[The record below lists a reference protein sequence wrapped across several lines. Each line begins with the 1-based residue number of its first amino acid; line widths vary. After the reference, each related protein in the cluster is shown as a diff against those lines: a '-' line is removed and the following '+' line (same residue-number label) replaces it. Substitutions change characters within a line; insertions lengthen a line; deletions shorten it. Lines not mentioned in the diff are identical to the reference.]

1 LSDTRRP
8 VKRPRTWVASRRH
21 RAFIA
26 AVTDRMISLALI
38 LGRPVCNNAGLRIGR
53 VDDIVVR
60 LDRNERPP
68 VTGVLVSVRS
78 AFAIA
83 LEPDLALSQTEVRLR
98 SDAQMAW
105 RPVWEDD
112 DVALAR
118 DVLDR
123 RLIDTFRVQVVRAAD
138 VYLLNGP
145 QGWELAGID
154 VGARSFGRRLV
165 TWPRACPPPDR
176 LIDWAQLQLPRF
188 TDTTTAWES
197 QPTIAASDHASSSAG
212 IALPGL
218 PAAALRPR
226 ESRPAPRQPPA
237 SPTEQHSDHSHTPW
251 HLHGVP
257 NDPGYQQIILSQPE
271 GHIEPHSCDAHG
283 VPIRFNYRRVH
294 CRRRRGRDDRRQ
306 AAKHKGHRR

>member
-1 LSDTRRP
+1 LSDTGRP
-8 VKRPRTWVASRRH
+8 VKRPRTGVALRRH
-21 RAFIA
+21 RALIGS
-26 AVTDRMISLALI
+26 VTDRVISLALI

-197 QPTIAASDHASSSAG
+197 RPTIAASDHASSSAG
-212 IALPGL
+212 NSTSWVTSCS
-218 PAAALRPR
+218 AAATGIATSAPTTPSIAPPSRTATTVTPPGTCTARPM
-226 ESRPAPRQPPA
+226 
-237 SPTEQHSDHSHTPW
+237 
-251 HLHGVP
+251 
-257 NDPGYQQIILSQPE
+257 IL
-271 GHIEPHSCDAHG
+271 GTN
-283 VPIRFNYRRVH
+283 R
-294 CRRRRGRDDRRQ
+294 
-306 AAKHKGHRR
+306 